1 MSKSSSPPRNLY
13 DREYYETS
21 CEGFDKD
28 VNELSPRLA
37 HFETWIAPYL
47 QGIVLDIGFGRGE
60 LSIRSARLPKVEGVI
75 SIDYSYD
82 AVIMF
87 MERLKQ
93 EQQDIQRKII
103 QICDDVENILQ
114 YLNFKISHIIAFDVI
129 EHIYPDQVTRLFT
142 RLADRMVSGGK
153 VYVVTPLSEA
163 VPNERHV
170 WLARTPQDLF
180 NLIPSDFQC
189 SHIGSSGSGEDHL
202 FEIIRR

>member
-1 MSKSSSPPRNLY
+1 MNNSPPRDLY
-13 DREYYETS
+13 DRHYYETS

-28 VNELSPRLA
+28 VDELSPRLV
-37 HFETWIAPYL
+37 HFETWIAPRL
-47 QGIVLDIGFGRGE
+47 EGVVLDIGFGRGE
-60 LSIRSARLPKVEGVI
+60 LSIRSARLPKVSGVI

-93 EQQDIQRKII
+93 EPKEIQRKII
-103 QICDDVENILQ
+103 QVCDDIENILQ
-114 YLNFKISHIIAFDVI
+114 YLDLKISHIIAFDVV

-142 RLADRMVSGGK
+142 RLAERMTQNGK
-153 VYVVTPLSEA
+153 VYVVTPLSNA

-180 NLIPSDFQC
+180 NLIPPDFEC
-189 SHIGSSGSGEDHL
+189 AHVGPSGSGEDHL
-202 FEIIRR
+202 FEITRK